1 MLVLV
6 TATPIFPAKKNFVKA
21 ITEKHPYITTIVQNV
36 NKGRVPLTLGDR
48 DIIMYGKGYITDEMC
63 GCKFRISPHS
73 FYQVNPEQTEKL
85 YSKAVSCAELKKGDK
100 VIDAYCGT
108 GTIGLIAAKSGADV
122 AGVELNA
129 EAVKDAVSNAKLNKL
144 DNIRFYNE
152 DAGEFMTKLAQA
164 GESCDTVFLDPPRAG
179 TTEEFVEALAN
190 SDLKR

>member
-1 MLVLV
+1 MRSL
-6 TATPIFPAKKNFVKA
+6 
-21 ITEKHPYITTIVQNV
+21 
-36 NKGRVPLTLGDR
+36 
-48 DIIMYGKGYITDEMC
+48 
-63 GCKFRISPHS
+63 
-73 FYQVNPEQTEKL
+73 
-85 YSKAVSCAELKKGDK
+85 KGDK

-164 GESCDTVFLDPPRAG
+164 GESCDTVFLDSSKSRH
-179 TTEEFVEALAN
+179 N
-190 SDLKR
+190 RRIC